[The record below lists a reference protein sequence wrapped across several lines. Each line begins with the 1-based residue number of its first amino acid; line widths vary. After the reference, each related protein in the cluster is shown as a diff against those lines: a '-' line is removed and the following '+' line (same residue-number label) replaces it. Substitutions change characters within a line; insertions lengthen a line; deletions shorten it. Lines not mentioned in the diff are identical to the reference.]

1 MSVLN
6 NSLQNFQGCCL
17 LFNYQGSLLFCLTA
31 RLVYHI
37 LNCLSRTF
45 LTYFSLSFYKP
56 FKQFVCESLYI
67 IPCIFRSVKMFF
79 HLFLI
84 FLFIHFPVSYM
95 AVKKLSES
103 SFQTV
108 LTGLTEKEGFEPS
121 RRLPDLHPQQG
132 RLFSLLSISPA
143 KVIITSLN
151 VNVNYFFHI
160 FYIFFPRVF
169 SLLFRYSLCNDSKYD
184 GR

>member
-17 LFNYQGSLLFCLTA
+17 LFNYQGSLLFCSTA
-31 RLVYHI
+31 HSVYHI

-45 LTYFSLSFYKP
+45 LTYFLLSFYKS

-79 HLFLI
+79 HLFST
-84 FLFIHFPVSYM
+84 FLFIHFSVSYM

-108 LTGLTEKEGFEPS
+108 LTDLTEKEGFEPS

-143 KVIITSLN
+143 KVIISSLSTY
-151 VNVNYFFHI
+151 VNYFFA
-160 FYIFFPRVF
+160 FF
-169 SLLFRYSLCNDSKYD
+169 
-184 GR
+184 